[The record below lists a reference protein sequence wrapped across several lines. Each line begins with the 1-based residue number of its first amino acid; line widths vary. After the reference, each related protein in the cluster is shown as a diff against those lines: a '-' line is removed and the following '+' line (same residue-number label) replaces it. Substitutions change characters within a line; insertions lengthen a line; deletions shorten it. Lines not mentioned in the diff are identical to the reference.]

1 MADTNIKKNIL
12 VVDDEKEI
20 AELIEIHLMSQDYNV
35 SKAKNGLEAL
45 KLLEENKYDLI
56 LLDVM
61 MPKMDGK
68 ETLKKIREKYN
79 IPVIMVTAKT
89 AEKDKVEGLTLGA
102 DDYVT
107 KPIKPLELIARV
119 KAHLRRYTVLNP
131 NKTEEEEPNEIR
143 IRNLYVNKITHEVIV
158 DNEQIKLTKIEFD
171 ILYLLAKNPNK
182 VFSTDEIFESV
193 WKEKNFDA
201 TNNVM
206 VHIRRLRNKLKEETR
221 EEKIITTV
229 WGVGYKIE
237 KPAV

>member
-1 MADTNIKKNIL
+1 MADINEKKNIL

-35 SKAKNGLEAL
+35 TKAKNGIDALE
-45 KLLEENKYDLI
+45 KIKENKFDLV

-68 ETLKKIREKYN
+68 ETLKKIRETSN
-79 IPVIMVTAKT
+79 VPVIMVTAKT

-119 KAHLRRYTVLNP
+119 KAQLRRFTVLNP
-131 NKTEEEEPNEIR
+131 NKIEEDDPDEINIR
-143 IRNLYVNKITHEVIV
+143 ILYINRITHDVKVE
-158 DNEQIKLTKIEFD
+158 DEPIKLTKIEFD
-171 ILYLLAKNPNK
+171 ILYLLAKHPNK
-182 VFSTDEIFESV
+182 VFSTDEIFENV
-193 WKEKNFDA
+193 WKEKTFDA

-237 KPAV
+237 K

>member
-1 MADTNIKKNIL
+1 MAENIEKKSIL

-20 AELIEIHLMSQDYNV
+20 AELIEIHLMSQDYDV
-35 SKAKNGLEAL
+35 KKAKNGVEAL
-45 KLLEENKYDLI
+45 KLLSESHYDLV

-89 AEKDKVEGLTLGA
+89 SEKDKVEGLTLGA

-119 KAHLRRYTVLNP
+119 KAQLRRFTVLNP
-131 NKTEEEEPNEIR
+131 NKPAVEEQDEIT
-143 IRNLYVNKITHEVIV
+143 IRNLYVNKETHEVKV
-158 DNEQIKLTKIEFD
+158 DEEQIKLTKIEFD
-171 ILYLLAKNPNK
+171 ILFLLAKNPNK
-182 VFSTDEIFESV
+182 VFSTEEIFENV

-206 VHIRRLRNKLKEETR
+206 VHIRRLRNKLKEDTR

-237 KPAV
+237 K

>member
-1 MADTNIKKNIL
+1 MAENLEKKKIL

-20 AELIEIHLMSQDYNV
+20 AELIEIHLMSQDYDV
-35 SKAKNGLEAL
+35 QKAKNGVEAL
-45 KLLEENKYDLI
+45 KLLEEDHYDLV

-89 AEKDKVEGLTLGA
+89 SEKDKVEGLTLGA

-119 KAHLRRYTVLNP
+119 KAQLRRFTVLNP
-131 NKTEEEEPNEIR
+131 NKPTIEEPDEIT
-143 IRNLYVNKITHEVIV
+143 IRNLYVNKVTHEVKV
-158 DNEQIKLTKIEFD
+158 DDEQIKLTKIEFD
-171 ILYLLAKNPNK
+171 ILFLLAKNPNK
-182 VFSTDEIFESV
+182 VFSTEEIFENV

-237 KPAV
+237 K

>member
-1 MADTNIKKNIL
+1 MAETVEKKNIL

-35 SKAKNGLEAL
+35 TKAKNGLEAL
-45 KLLEENKYDLI
+45 NFLNEKKYDLV

-89 AEKDKVEGLTLGA
+89 SEKDKVEGLTLGA
-102 DDYVT
+102 DDYVS

-119 KAHLRRYTVLNP
+119 KAQLRRYTVLNP
-131 NKTEEEEPNEIR
+131 NKIDEEDPDEIK
-143 IRNLYVNKITHEVIV
+143 IRDLYVNKVTHEVKV
-158 DNEQIKLTKIEFD
+158 GDEQIKLTKIEFD

-182 VFSTDEIFESV
+182 VFSSDEIFENV

-206 VHIRRLRNKLKEETR
+206 VHIKRLRNKLKDD
-221 EEKIITTV
+221 KIITTV

-237 KPAV
+237 K

>member
-1 MADTNIKKNIL
+1 MSDIVEKKSIL

-35 SKAKNGLEAL
+35 TKAKNGIEAL
-45 KLLEENKYDLI
+45 KLLNDNHFDLV

-68 ETLKKIREKYN
+68 ETLKKIREKFN

-89 AEKDKVEGLTLGA
+89 SEKDKVEGLTLGA

-107 KPIKPLELIARV
+107 KPIKPLELLARV
-119 KAHLRRYTVLNP
+119 KAQLRRFTVLNP
-131 NKTEEEEPNEIR
+131 NKVELDEPDEIR
-143 IRNLYVNKITHEVIV
+143 IRNLYINKVTHDVKV
-158 DNEQIKLTKIEFD
+158 DDEQIKLTKIEFD
-171 ILYLLAKNPNK
+171 ILFLLAKNPNK
-182 VFSTDEIFESV
+182 VFSTEEIFENV

-206 VHIRRLRNKLKEETR
+206 VHIRRLRNKLKEEQR

-237 KPAV
+237 K

>member
-1 MADTNIKKNIL
+1 MAETVEKKNIL

-35 SKAKNGLEAL
+35 TKAKNGLEAL
-45 KLLEENKYDLI
+45 NFMDENKYDLV

-89 AEKDKVEGLTLGA
+89 SEKDKVEGLTLGA
-102 DDYVT
+102 DDYVS

-119 KAHLRRYTVLNP
+119 KAQLRRYTVLNP
-131 NKTEEEEPNEIR
+131 NKVDEEDPDEIK
-143 IRNLYVNKITHEVIV
+143 IRDLYVNRVTHEVKV
-158 DNEQIKLTKIEFD
+158 GDEQIKLTKIEFD

-182 VFSTDEIFESV
+182 VFSSDEIFENV

-206 VHIRRLRNKLKEETR
+206 VHIKRLRNKLKED
-221 EEKIITTV
+221 KIITTV

-237 KPAV
+237 K

>member
-1 MADTNIKKNIL
+1 MADALEKKNIL

-35 SKAKNGLEAL
+35 TKAKNGLEAL
-45 KLLEENKYDLI
+45 KLLDENHFDLV

-68 ETLKKIREKYN
+68 ETLKKIREKFN
-79 IPVIMVTAKT
+79 IPIIMVTAKT
-89 AEKDKVEGLTLGA
+89 SEKDKVEGLTLGA

-119 KAHLRRYTVLNP
+119 KAQLRRFTVLNP
-131 NKTEEEEPNEIR
+131 NKVEVEEPNEIS
-143 IRNLYVNKITHEVIV
+143 IRNLYVNKVTHEVKV
-158 DNEQIKLTKIEFD
+158 DDEQIKLTKIEFD

-182 VFSTDEIFESV
+182 VFSTEEIFENV

-237 KPAV
+237 K

>member
-1 MADTNIKKNIL
+1 MAENEKKSIL

-20 AELIEIHLMSQDYNV
+20 AELIEIHLMSQDYDV
-35 SKAKNGLEAL
+35 KKAKNGIEAL
-45 KLLEENKYDLI
+45 KCLEEGHYDLV

-68 ETLKKIREKYN
+68 ETLKKIREKFN

-89 AEKDKVEGLTLGA
+89 SEKDKVEGLTLGA

-119 KAHLRRYTVLNP
+119 KAQLRRFTVLNP
-131 NKTEEEEPNEIR
+131 NKVVADEPDEIN
-143 IRNLYVNKITHEVIV
+143 IRNLYINKVTHEVKV
-158 DNEQIKLTKIEFD
+158 DEEQIKLTKIEFD
-171 ILYLLAKNPNK
+171 ILFLLAKNPNK
-182 VFSTDEIFESV
+182 VFSTEEIFENV

-237 KPAV
+237 K

>member
-1 MADTNIKKNIL
+1 MADIVEKKNIL

-35 SKAKNGLEAL
+35 TKAKNGLEAL
-45 KLLEENKYDLI
+45 KFLEENHYDLV

-61 MPKMDGK
+61 MPKLDGK
-68 ETLKKIREKYN
+68 ETLKRIREKFN

-89 AEKDKVEGLTLGA
+89 SEKDKVEGLTLGA
-102 DDYVT
+102 DDYVS

-119 KAHLRRYTVLNP
+119 KAQLRRYTVLNP
-131 NKTEEEEPNEIR
+131 NKVEASEPEEIT
-143 IRNLYVNKITHEVIV
+143 IRNLYINRQTHEVKV
-158 DNEQIKLTKIEFD
+158 DEDEIKLTKIEFD

-182 VFSTDEIFESV
+182 VFSTDEIFENV

-237 KPAV
+237 K

>member
-1 MADTNIKKNIL
+1 MAETLEKKNIL

-20 AELIEIHLMSQDYNV
+20 AELIEIHLMSQDYDV
-35 SKAKNGLEAL
+35 KKAKNGIEAL
-45 KLLEENKYDLI
+45 KLLSEAHYDLVI
-56 LLDVM
+56 LDVM

-68 ETLKKIREKYN
+68 ETLKRIREKYN

-89 AEKDKVEGLTLGA
+89 SEKDKVEGLTLGA

-119 KAHLRRYTVLNP
+119 KAQLRRFTVLNP
-131 NKTEEEEPNEIR
+131 NKQAFDEPDEIT
-143 IRNLYVNKITHEVIV
+143 IRNLYINKETHEVKV
-158 DNEQIKLTKIEFD
+158 DGEQIKLTKIEFD
-171 ILYLLAKNPNK
+171 ILFLLAKNPNK
-182 VFSTDEIFESV
+182 VFSTEDIFENV

-206 VHIRRLRNKLKEETR
+206 VHIRRLRNKLKEDLR

-237 KPAV
+237 K

>member
-1 MADTNIKKNIL
+1 MADAVEKKNIL

-35 SKAKNGLEAL
+35 TKAKNGVEAL
-45 KLLEENKYDLI
+45 KLLDENHFDLV

-68 ETLKKIREKYN
+68 ETLKRIREKFN

-89 AEKDKVEGLTLGA
+89 SEKDKVEGLTLGA

-119 KAHLRRYTVLNP
+119 KAQLRRFTVLNP
-131 NKTEEEEPNEIR
+131 NKVEVEEPDEIS
-143 IRNLYVNKITHEVIV
+143 IRNLYVNKVTHEVKV
-158 DNEQIKLTKIEFD
+158 DDEQIKLTKIEFD

-182 VFSTDEIFESV
+182 VFSTEEIFENV

-237 KPAV
+237 K